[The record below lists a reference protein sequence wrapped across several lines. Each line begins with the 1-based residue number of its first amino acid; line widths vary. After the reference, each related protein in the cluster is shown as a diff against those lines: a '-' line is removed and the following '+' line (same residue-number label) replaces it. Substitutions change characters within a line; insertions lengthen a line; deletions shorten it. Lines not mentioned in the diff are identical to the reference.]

1 MGRPEPVDSP
11 LDQTTPLAR
20 ALSHRIWNDREL
32 DHGLLQLAIGIWM
45 AVWPTWIPGSG
56 ILFFFL
62 PASLWA
68 TLHSTTG
75 ILRIT
80 LSPRSEKSYASYVAL
95 FSCSLYS
102 LQGLLSL
109 LYQPRAVLS
118 AVFLWLGYQG
128 LKSYLR
134 LAVTARR

>member
-1 MGRPEPVDSP
+1 MRPEPVESP
-11 LDQTTPLAR
+11 LDQTAPLAR

-45 AVWPTWIPGSG
+45 AVWPAWIPGSG

-68 TLHSTTG
+68 SLHAAIG
-75 ILRIT
+75 VLRMA
-80 LSPRSEKSYASYVAL
+80 LSPRSEKSYASYVSLA
-95 FSCSLYS
+95 SCTVYS

-109 LYQPRAVLS
+109 IYQPRAVLS
-118 AVFLWLGYQG
+118 VAFLWLGYQG